1 MQLDGTTPIW
11 IAATV
16 FLNVRGEELIK
27 HRDKV
32 IKTLDPEDI
41 HDLRV
46 ASRRMREGLALFA
59 PCYPQ
64 ESIKRFDKRVK
75 NITRFLGDI
84 RNTDEAILF
93 FTTLANELDDTCRSD
108 LEPFLASCCK
118 ERKQEVRTL
127 KAGLQKVAAGGLLD
141 LYRRTI
147 NTLSLFNP
155 PDNDINLF
163 SPLSGFAKDSL
174 DSRFCSIRALLPQ
187 AREKGAIEAQHRL
200 RIAVKHFRYRMEILS
215 FLFGADYPQLY
226 AAVKNYQD
234 VLGTM
239 HDLDVFSGIV
249 HEAGFSPEAEKMV
262 LDTILAKREKL
273 FLDFSGMLETMP
285 LETIGERV
293 RNGL

>member
-1 MQLDGTTPIW
+1 MQLDGTTPLW

-16 FLNVRGEELIK
+16 FLNVRGEELVR

-64 ESIKRFDKRVK
+64 ESINRFDKRVK

-93 FTTLANELDDTCRSD
+93 FTALADELDDVCRGD
-108 LEPFLASCCK
+108 LEPFLASCRK
-118 ERKQEVRTL
+118 ERKREVRTL
-127 KAGLQKVAAGGLLD
+127 KTGLQKVAAGRLLD
-141 LYRRTI
+141 LYQRTI

-155 PDNDINLF
+155 PENDINLF

-174 DSRFCSIRALLPQ
+174 DSRFCFIRALLPQ

-215 FLFGADYPQLY
+215 FLFGADYPRLY

-249 HEAGFSPEAEKMV
+249 NEAGFTPETEKLV
-262 LDTILAKREKL
+262 LDAILAKREKL
-273 FLDFSGMLETMP
+273 FHDFSGMLETIP